1 MHASLLSVIISET
14 LSCND
19 GCLSLLKTVT
29 NCGKALMIKLL
40 TSTADRNLKSSR
52 EEETVLMV
60 QSEMKA
66 VSQQL
71 RHDYLVFMMSSKIK
85 TISCPL
91 RLQCLSSVIS

>member
-1 MHASLLSVIISET
+1 MIISET

-52 EEETVLMV
+52 EEVVHGSVRDE
-60 QSEMKA
+60 
-66 VSQQL
+66 
-71 RHDYLVFMMSSKIK
+71 
-85 TISCPL
+85 SCESTAPT
-91 RLQCLSSVIS
+91 